1 MSKISKR
8 ISLLTNTVIRVSFR
22 LILYALILFVLFRGS
37 ILSYQFGYSIFY
49 ASPMS
54 PPPGQDV
61 DVIIPAGTD
70 SSGAAKLLRS
80 KGLIGN
86 ELAFI
91 IQARLFNFS
100 ITPGEYLLNTS
111 LDSREILSRLNED
124 PKEEE

>member
-70 SSGAAKLLRS
+70 SSGGQSFCEAK
-80 KGLIGN
+80 G
-86 ELAFI
+86 
-91 IQARLFNFS
+91 
-100 ITPGEYLLNTS
+100 
-111 LDSREILSRLNED
+111 
-124 PKEEE
+124 